1 MNTRSVF
8 SFLVFMLVSLSALG
22 GPCLSVCK
30 DGRTYVY
37 RGDSRPPEV
46 VFAEGFR
53 PRGGNQDLQAYLS
66 GRLTE
71 TAYVGTS
78 RDIGRATVYA
88 AQAAQAT
95 YDNPATAVEHPRGY
109 VYEIEIPESESGGG
123 GNIWIDIARRY
134 SHDPAVQ
141 RNAEVAHL
149 GAIDPS
155 LIRRA
160 FAVTS
165 YPPSIQIRRSST
177 QRGARSEGTPPSR
190 PSTWTI
196 CRLSPQRRAHRS
208 RPPAARPIRNAPQ
221 TRKARTPVR
230 IIAKHAREQSS
241 SKCRGAQEPRR
252 ASAPR

>member
-1 MNTRSVF
+1 M
-8 SFLVFMLVSLSALG
+8 
-22 GPCLSVCK
+22 
-30 DGRTYVY
+30 
-37 RGDSRPPEV
+37 
-46 VFAEGFR
+46 
-53 PRGGNQDLQAYLS
+53 
-66 GRLTE
+66 
-71 TAYVGTS
+71 
-78 RDIGRATVYA
+78 YA

-165 YPPSIQIRRSST
+165 YPPSIQIRRDRAAFFNPAWRA
-177 QRGARSEGTPPSR
+177 QRGNATVAPINVDDMPTVAAASGAPFTTSCGASHSERAADPKGTDASKDYCKARPRTVIKQMPWCTGT
-190 PSTWTI
+190 TKGI
-196 CRLSPQRRAHRS
+196 CAALILSP
-208 RPPAARPIRNAPQ
+208 
-221 TRKARTPVR
+221 
-230 IIAKHAREQSS
+230 SS
-241 SKCRGAQEPRR
+241 EQEPPVETPERNEL
-252 ASAPR
+252 